1 MRPTLLVTLIFTSFV
16 VLWAADRVQPM
27 DVKVG
32 LWEVTKTT
40 ATSGQI
46 PAGLLGKLTPEQ
58 RARLEERMNARSAQ
72 SQKPITYKTCVTQ
85 EQINKGFSFAE
96 DRDRNLCTSTV
107 VSSTT
112 SQEQMRLE
120 CTQNGM
126 KLNGT
131 AHFEAIDSENVKA
144 KTEFAGTDGARDMNA
159 DSTYTAKWISS
170 DCGTTKSSSAV
181 ERTETKPKSSK
192 GVD

>member
-27 DVKVG
+27 DVKAG

-58 RARLEERMNARSAQ
+58 RARLEERMNARSVQ

-96 DRDRNLCTSTV
+96 DRDRNLCTSYGCVLDDKPGT
-107 VSSTT
+107 
-112 SQEQMRLE
+112 
-120 CTQNGM
+120 NAPGM
-126 KLNGT
+126 
-131 AHFEAIDSENVKA
+131 H
-144 KTEFAGTDGARDMNA
+144 
-159 DSTYTAKWISS
+159 AKWNEIERNGPFRS
-170 DCGTTKSSSAV
+170 D
-181 ERTETKPKSSK
+181 
-192 GVD
+192 